1 MARKRRR
8 NAPWRPRLL
17 GGAALVAVAAC
28 AVALRRRCD
37 GAAHVVVKDGV
48 RWLVQGGDVIGAAYL
63 GHPDY
68 AAFRGWAVQRVAAAA
83 RPAAANA
90 LVVGVGA
97 GSVVN
102 HLRRTLDADAVELD
116 ADVARLATEHFGV
129 EANSVHC
136 GDGVALLR
144 TAGRRYDLVL
154 VDVVDPS
161 SAATTVAALDA
172 AVATP
177 RVAAGGLLVLN
188 VVALDDAEGLE
199 FLRFVASALARRFA
213 VVRAVRDSP
222 PEDAGATN
230 VVFFASDDAVDWP
243 APAERPEVGS
253 QEWVAAHVAAW
264 ELVSCHRGACDL
276 AFRGVA
282 AAWRAAEG
290 PPRPGPAYDARAAAN
305 LANLTAAFL
314 PAADRVPPRSACAAR
329 LWRRYA
335 GPSPCAAGE
344 PP

>member
-129 EANSVHC
+129 KAKSVHC

-199 FLRFVASALARRFA
+199 FLRFAASALAKRFA

-230 VVFFASDDAVDWP
+230 VAPRWTTTSCARRSGGRPGPRP
-243 APAERPEVGS
+243 APAATTARASPTSWRSATRRGPT
-253 QEWVAAHVAAW
+253 
-264 ELVSCHRGACDL
+264 LGAC
-276 AFRGVA
+276 ATSCARRG
-282 AAWRAAEG
+282 R
-290 PPRPGPAYDARAAAN
+290 
-305 LANLTAAFL
+305 
-314 PAADRVPPRSACAAR
+314 RSR
-329 LWRRYA
+329 
-335 GPSPCAAGE
+335 G
-344 PP
+344 